1 MSNDIIHVEYSK
13 NPSLDQY
20 SIFFGCHFSDITFS
34 NLHLDEKTIQECV
47 FREIT
52 FQNCRFASTLF
63 RECHF
68 IYCTFKNCEFAQST
82 IEGCFTSIS
91 QFRESYSLNNRIVTS
106 FFTQCSFSDFSSEYD
121 TFCNSSFLENEEC
134 ALTYPIIQNCF
145 GLSSTCPEK
154 GSFIGFKQLQHGIIA
169 ELEIPADAHRTSGF
183 ARKCRADK
191 AIVLGF
197 YNKKG
202 EPLPDLI
209 HERAIY
215 DGNFVYTRGQTV
227 HADNFILKRETCAPG
242 IHFFLTF
249 QEAVDYIQ

>member
-1 MSNDIIHVEYSK
+1 MEFDLSRNRYFVNETIQNCSFDRFRL
-13 NPSLDQY
+13 PSRYFEKITFQDCSFTNFTFL
-20 SIFFGCHFSDITFS
+20 GCHFDDCNFVNCSFESFALHYSFFS
-34 NLHLDEKTIQECV
+34 CCSFN
-47 FREIT
+47 
-52 FQNCRFASTLF
+52 
-63 RECHF
+63 ECHF
-68 IYCTFKNCEFAQST
+68 IELAIT
-82 IEGCFTSIS
+82 
-91 QFRESYSLNNRIVTS
+91 
-106 FFTQCSFSDFSSEYD
+106 
-121 TFCNSSFLENEEC
+121 NSSFIQCDFSHIDGNYSFFSKTSFIQCKEENC
-134 ALTYPIIQNCF
+134 SLIFAQMIDCF
-145 GLSSTCPEK
+145 GLSKTCPEK

-183 ARKCRADK
+183 SRKCRADK

-227 HADNFILKRETCAPG
+227 YADNFILKRETCAPG